1 MHNLQNLKP
10 SVVLPSLIS
19 SAKLTNS
26 VSANALRDANV
37 TWCKHISQTT
47 LYRDQQTLLIVA
59 DQLRLIITQ
68 VVARRCRVNPTQW
81 PILVKLENDLRIA
94 HLQQLNLEPYFADIA
109 VNDDH
114 SEVA

>member
-1 MHNLQNLKP
+1 MRNLENLQP
-10 SVVLPSLIS
+10 SIILPALIS

-26 VSANALRDANV
+26 VSINALCGANV

-47 LYRDQQTLLIVA
+47 FYRDQQNLLIVA

-68 VVARRCRVNPTQW
+68 VVARRCRINPTQW
-81 PILVKLENDLRIA
+81 PILVKLERELRAA
-94 HLQQLNLEPYFADIA
+94 HLQDINLEPFIETAA
-109 VNDDH
+109 ANSDH

>member
-10 SVVLPSLIS
+10 SVILPALIS

-26 VSANALRDANV
+26 VSVSALRDANV
-37 TWCKHISQTT
+37 TWCKHINQTT
-47 LYRDQQTLLIVA
+47 FYRNQQTLLIVA

-68 VVARRCRVNPTQW
+68 VVARRCRINPTQW
-81 PILVKLENDLRIA
+81 PVLLTLEAQIRCA
-94 HLQQLNLEPYFADIA
+94 HTLEIDLEPLFTTVAANADI
-109 VNDDH
+109 